1 MTEQLSGAEFLA
13 RGAIDAGVSLVTGYP
28 GSPATSVVNAILDL
42 TTADEVQVE
51 WTSNEKVAL
60 EIAFGASLAGS
71 RSLLAVKGVGLNI
84 ALDHLMAINLSGCHA
99 GLVILVGDDP
109 GGWGSQNEQD
119 SRHLA
124 IASELPLLEPT
135 SPQSAYSLMQKAF
148 HLSETLGLPVIL
160 RITRA
165 LALAQEEALTKKAQA
180 PLSHTQPLKREPNRW
195 VVLPINVVPLHKRL
209 LKKLNLVQE
218 QFTSPEW
225 NRIEGRGNKGILAA
239 GFCSQKLL
247 QAMGDIPLAE
257 VSLFHLSTIYPLPE
271 QNLLTFLQRVTSVLV
286 LEETAPLVERAVR
299 DLAQRE
305 KHTLPILGRDSDHLP
320 RTGELLPPQIAM
332 ALQRYL
338 PGMVLPP
345 ITETTRHMPS
355 REPLCADCPY
365 IPAFKGLLEVMEEYG
380 GRDRF
385 FIVGDPGCMV
395 RGQLP
400 PFELLDVKNSLG
412 SSIGMAAGMACRLK
426 AQGSEQQVIALS
438 GDSGWL
444 HTGIHG
450 SLEAVRMGVK
460 LLVVILD
467 NGTTALSGG
476 QPHPATSLDSRGQPR
491 PSVDLQRLIRALQ
504 PRLLEVVNL
513 DEGEDIRPALRKGI
527 AHKGVAVVLSR
538 GRCTYY

>member
-1 MTEQLSGAEFLA
+1 MTEQLSGAEHLA

-28 GSPATSVVNAILDL
+28 GSPATSVVNAILNL
-42 TTADEVQVE
+42 TTTHEVQVE

-60 EIAFGASLAGS
+60 EIAFGASLADS

-119 SRHLA
+119 SRLLA
-124 IASELPLLEPT
+124 IASQLPLLEPT
-135 SPQSAYSLMQKAF
+135 SPQNAYSLIQKAF
-148 HLSETLGLPVIL
+148 QLSETLELPVIL
-160 RITRA
+160 RIIRA
-165 LALAQEEALTKKAQA
+165 IVLAQGEAPTQKPQA
-180 PLSHTQPLKREPNRW
+180 KRPHRQPFEREPNRW
-195 VVLPINVVPLHKRL
+195 VVLPINVVPLHERL
-209 LKKLNLVQE
+209 LKRLNLVQE
-218 QFTSPEW
+218 QFASPEW
-225 NRIEGRGNKGILAA
+225 NKIEGNGRKGILAA

-247 QAMGDIPLAE
+247 QTMGDIPLAKT
-257 VSLFHLSTIYPLPE
+257 SLFHLSTIHPLPE
-271 QNLLTFLQRVTSVLV
+271 QYLLTFLQRVTSILV
-286 LEETAPLVERAVR
+286 LEESAPLVERALR

-305 KHTLPILGRDSDHLP
+305 KHTLPILGRDSGHLP
-320 RTGELLPPQIAM
+320 RTGELLPRQIAT

-338 PGMVLPP
+338 PEISLPP
-345 ITETTRHMPS
+345 IPKTERHMPS

-365 IPAFKGLLEVMEEYG
+365 IPAFKGLLKVMEEHG

-412 SSIGMAAGMACRLK
+412 SSIGMATGMACRLK
-426 AQGSEQQVIALS
+426 AQGSQQQVIALS

-444 HTGIHG
+444 HSGIHG
-450 SLEAVRMGVK
+450 LLEAVRMGVK

-491 PSVDLQRLIRALQ
+491 LSVDLTQLIRALQ
-504 PRLLEVVNL
+504 PDLLEVVNL
-513 DEGEDIRPALRKGI
+513 DEGEDIRPALRRGI
-527 AHKGVAVVLSR
+527 AHQGVAVVLSR